1 MAISSV
7 QELFDNILQSDTSK
21 IQGINGIFLFDLSGE
36 GGGKYALAIR
46 EGTISM
52 EDPAAVTPNVTL
64 AMAAQD
70 LIAMANGQLNP
81 VSAFMQGK
89 IKISG
94 DMALAMRMQ
103 SILS

>member
-1 MAISSV
+1 MAVSTV
-7 QELFDNILQSDTSK
+7 QELFDYILKSDPTK
-21 IQGINGIFLFDLSGE
+21 VQGITGIFLFDLSGE
-36 GGGKYALAIR
+36 GGGKYAVGIKD
-46 EGTISM
+46 GVISM
-52 EDPAAVTPNVTL
+52 EDPAKVTPNVTL

-89 IKISG
+89 IRISG